1 MGHARYETTLRYAH
15 LSPEHVKKQV
25 EKLPYSGMIVINW
38 SQNEKQGGDKTKNPA
53 TGKVIELNVGGD

>member
-25 EKLPYSGMIVINW
+25 EKLPYSGMMVINW
-38 SQNEKQGGDKTKNPA
+38 SQNEKQGGDKAKNPPL
-53 TGKVIELNVGGD
+53 GKVIKLNAGRG